1 MGVGPVPSRESTAF
15 TSLTPMVTTCQYHL
29 VAVASIKVLNGGDV
43 PLVSELKAIAEVREL
58 DKKLD

>member
-1 MGVGPVPSRESTAF
+1 
-15 TSLTPMVTTCQYHL
+15 MVTTYQYHL

>member
-1 MGVGPVPSRESTAF
+1 
-15 TSLTPMVTTCQYHL
+15 MVATYQYHL